1 MSEER
6 KWKLG
11 DDVCKQ
17 DNLLDDI
24 TFDDIILAVHC
35 NCKEITP
42 EAVRKEFKEFLEMRM
57 ADTEFLLENNIAEII
72 AEAKKGREVQ

>member
-6 KWKLG
+6 RWKLG

-17 DNLLDDI
+17 DNLLDGI

-57 ADTEFLLENNIAEII
+57 TDTEFLLENNIAEII